1 MKLFLWTMSDFQWR
15 SPEIALDSPW
25 SSGADP
31 PGQRRNLMKRIFA
44 LVFLMVL
51 CSLSLHAAQNSLKVT
66 LAAPTKV
73 GTATLPVGDCKIT
86 WVVSGAEAQLT
97 FQTPGQKPLT
107 VPAQV
112 VDAKSF
118 NHALQT
124 DTVKGENVL
133 QSVILEKMTFVL
145 APGQISGN

>member
-1 MKLFLWTMSDFQWR
+1 
-15 SPEIALDSPW
+15 
-25 SSGADP
+25 
-31 PGQRRNLMKRIFA
+31 MKRIFA

-73 GTATLPVGDCKIT
+73 GTSTLPVGEVKIS
-86 WVVSGAEAQLT
+86 WAVSGSDAQLT
-97 FQTPGQKPLT
+97 FQPAGQKAVT
-107 VPAQV
+107 VAAQV
-112 VDAKSF
+112 QDVKSY
-118 NHALQT
+118 NHSLQT
-124 DTVKGENVL
+124 GTVKGENVL

>member
-1 MKLFLWTMSDFQWR
+1 
-15 SPEIALDSPW
+15 
-25 SSGADP
+25 
-31 PGQRRNLMKRIFA
+31 MKRIFA

-73 GTATLPVGDCKIT
+73 GTATLPVGAVKIS
-86 WVVSGAEAQLT
+86 WVVSGADAQLT
-97 FQTPGQKPLT
+97 FQPEGQKAVT

-112 VDAKSF
+112 VEQKSF

-124 DTVKGENVL
+124 GNVKGVETL
-133 QSVILEKMTFVL
+133 ESVILEKMTFVL
-145 APGQISGN
+145 APTPATGN

>member
-1 MKLFLWTMSDFQWR
+1 
-15 SPEIALDSPW
+15 
-25 SSGADP
+25 
-31 PGQRRNLMKRIFA
+31 MKRIFA

-73 GTATLPVGDCKIT
+73 GTSTLPVGEVKIS
-86 WVVSGAEAQLT
+86 WVLSGSEAQLT
-97 FQTPGQKPLT
+97 FQPAGQKAVI

-112 VDAKSF
+112 QDVKSY

-133 QSVILEKMTFVL
+133 QSVIMEKMTFVL
-145 APGQISGN
+145 APAQISGN

>member
-1 MKLFLWTMSDFQWR
+1 
-15 SPEIALDSPW
+15 
-25 SSGADP
+25 
-31 PGQRRNLMKRIFA
+31 MKRIFA
-44 LVFLMVL
+44 LVFMMAL

-73 GTATLPVGDCKIT
+73 GNATLPVGEVKIS
-86 WVVSGAEAQLT
+86 WVRSGAEAQLT
-97 FQTPGQKPLT
+97 FQPEGQKAVT

-112 VDAKSF
+112 LEQKSY

-145 APGQISGN
+145 APTPATGN